1 MHTATSAPPTTART
15 SLVRVVASSTV
26 GAVLEWF
33 DFFIFA
39 SLSGLILGRLFFE
52 PGDPVSEVLLG
63 FSTLAVGY
71 FARPVGGIIFGHF
84 GDRIGRKRMLV
95 VTVWLMGGST
105 VLLGLLPT
113 FAVLGGWATAML
125 VLLRLVQG
133 IAVGGEFAGAATLII
148 EHAAETRHR
157 AFLST
162 IANVGASFGFLLSSA
177 LLAILL
183 GTLTPAQFE
192 AWGWRIPFLISAV
205 LLIVGAYIRT
215 KIADTPAFL
224 QMQAARRAEPAQRE
238 RLPIAELFA
247 QHGRAVF
254 CGIAICLS
262 LVYYQLSL
270 VFVTPYATT
279 HLGLNASMVLWSIT
293 IAQVLYIVVS
303 LSWAAISDRFGRKP
317 VLAIGFIGC
326 LLWLPVYFT
335 LLTPSSG
342 LGTIVLAVGGQLLFV
357 GATYGPLSAYLAELF
372 PAKVRYTGMSIGFQG
387 ASAFAGLTPL
397 ISFALLSATDTW
409 LSVLWLGVAASV
421 IGITGVMLSRETAH
435 GALQN

>member
-1 MHTATSAPPTTART
+1 MHTASTAPITDPRT
-15 SLVRVVASSTV
+15 SLVRVVTSSTV

-39 SLSGLILGRLFFE
+39 SLSGLILGRLFFQ

-148 EHAAETRHR
+148 EHAARTRHR

-183 GTLTPAQFE
+183 GVMSQAQFE

-205 LLIVGAYIRT
+205 LLGVGAYIRT
-215 KIADTPAFL
+215 QIADTPTFL
-224 QMQAARRAEPAQRE
+224 KMQAERRSEPATNE
-238 RLPIAELFA
+238 RLPIVELFSR
-247 QHGRAVF
+247 HGRGVF
-254 CGIAICLS
+254 CGIAISLS

-279 HLGLNASMVLWSIT
+279 WLGLNASMVLWSIT

-303 LSWAAISDRFGRKP
+303 LSWAALSDRFGRRP
-317 VLAIGFIGC
+317 VLAIGFVGC
-326 LLWLPVYFT
+326 LLWLPVYFS
-335 LLTPSSG
+335 LLTPTASIGS
-342 LGTIVLAVGGQLLFV
+342 IVLAVGGQLVFV

-372 PAKVRYTGMSIGFQG
+372 PAKVRYTGMSVGFQG
-387 ASAFAGLTPL
+387 ASAIAGLTPL
-397 ISFALLSATDTW
+397 LAFALLSATDTW
-409 LSVLWLGVAASV
+409 LSVIWLGAAASI
-421 IGITGVMLSRETAH
+421 IGVTGILLSRETAH
-435 GALQN
+435 AELPS